1 LHLLKINNLYIHA
14 ILIRDEAS
22 VAGSEGR
29 AARKLWMSA
38 MNTHAQIKQAAKFS
52 PAVSW
57 FTIIYRCL
65 RLHQWAKN
73 GLIFVPLILGGKGG
87 QSAAWLNALIGF
99 LAIGFAASSTYI
111 VNDLHDLTN
120 DRKHRS
126 KRTRPLANGDLSV
139 QFGLLLAI
147 AGLIVGFLLAAYA
160 SVGAV
165 TMLALYVAL
174 SLSYSFYWK
183 CVPILDAF
191 VLASLFTCR
200 LGMGVALTD
209 VRLSLWL
216 FIFSMFIFTS
226 LCLAKRNTEVLAS
239 TESAGVT
246 IPGRGYV
253 RADAPLILALGM
265 GTGMSAVVV
274 MILYLIEDAYPRQF
288 YANPDLLWALPAMV
302 FLFLGRVWL
311 LSERRQM
318 HDDPVAFALTDRV
331 SLLLGLLMSL
341 ALAASFI
348 RLGPI

>member
-1 LHLLKINNLYIHA
+1 MGAHA
-14 ILIRDEAS
+14 
-22 VAGSEGR
+22 
-29 AARKLWMSA
+29 
-38 MNTHAQIKQAAKFS
+38 HIKQAAIS
-52 PAVSW
+52 RAVFWSA
-57 FTIIYRCL
+57 IIYRCL

-73 GLIFVPLILGGKGG
+73 ALIFVPLILGGKGG
-87 QSAAWLNALIGF
+87 QSAAWLTALIGF
-99 LAIGFAASSTYI
+99 LALGFTASSTYI
-111 VNDLHDLTN
+111 INDLFDLPN

-126 KRTRPLANGDLSV
+126 KRTRPLANGDLSI
-139 QFGLLLAI
+139 QFGIFLAI
-147 AGLIVGFLLAAYA
+147 ACLIIGFVLAGCA
-160 SVGAV
+160 SLGAV
-165 TMLALYVAL
+165 AMLVLYVAL

-183 CVPILDAF
+183 RIPILDAF

-226 LCLAKRNTEVLAS
+226 LCMAKRNTEVLAS
-239 TESAGVT
+239 ADNKGMM

-253 RADAPLILALGM
+253 SADAPLILALGM
-265 GTGMSAVVV
+265 GTGISAVLV

-288 YANPDLLWALPAMV
+288 YVNPAFLWALPAIL

-341 ALAASFI
+341 FLAASFI
-348 RLGPI
+348 RFGPL